1 MQLRW
6 EIPFDD
12 LKTIIMDT
20 GGIGLVMQ
28 DDVNGPFIPLPE
40 KAQKGFLFGALSKCV
55 EMRVWFCLAADWLCL
70 QRDQGS

>member
-40 KAQKGFLFGALSKCV
+40 KAQKGFLFGALSK
-55 EMRVWFCLAADWLCL
+55 
-70 QRDQGS
+70 